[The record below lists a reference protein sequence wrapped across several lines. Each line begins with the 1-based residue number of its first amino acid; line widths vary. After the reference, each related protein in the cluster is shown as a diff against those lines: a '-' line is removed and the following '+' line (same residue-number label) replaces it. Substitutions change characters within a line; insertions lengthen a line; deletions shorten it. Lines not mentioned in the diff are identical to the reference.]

1 MSYNDKFAFWKANV
15 YDEEI
20 RNELNRLEGDEAA
33 KENCFFKDLSFG
45 TAGIRGVLGA
55 GPNCIN
61 IYTVARAVKAYAVFL
76 KNKKAQT
83 VAVSFDSR
91 HNSQRFAQIAS
102 CILANSGLKVFLAHT
117 MQPTPFLS
125 FAIRTLRADGG
136 IMFTASHNPKEYN
149 GFKFYNNTGCQIN
162 DSAVAEISSEMA
174 KIDYFSVPMGDLTG
188 CLEEEKIE
196 YITDKLKRDYLDAVW
211 EISPLPAKDVKVMYS
226 PLNGTGWHMVP
237 RILKRAGVK
246 EVKTV
251 TAQSFPN
258 EKFTTCPL
266 PDPQKPQAFDL
277 AIEEA
282 KREKSD
288 LIILTDPDCDRM
300 GLAVLHKGEY
310 VVLDGNAVA
319 ALMTEFVLYSLKQ
332 TKRMPQHPVIVKSLV
347 TTPMIDKIGDVF
359 DAHTIETMIGFK
371 NIGAKVTE
379 LEFDRQRDFVMG
391 MEESCGYLIGD
402 RVREKDAVVASLVAA
417 QMCSA
422 LKRKNL
428 TLVDK
433 FKNLKM
439 KYGNFKNKQISYEF
453 SVADGEKRKKELLD
467 YVRTVV
473 GEEIN
478 GIPVTEKI
486 DLRVEKYKDFGRSD
500 MLIVEMIHG
509 NRMVIRPSGTE
520 PLIKLYLFANE
531 SDKQGDVVLDAM
543 VRWADRIFN

>member
-1 MSYNDKFAFWKANV
+1 
-15 YDEEI
+15 
-20 RNELNRLEGDEAA
+20 
-33 KENCFFKDLSFG
+33 
-45 TAGIRGVLGA
+45 
-55 GPNCIN
+55 
-61 IYTVARAVKAYAVFL
+61 
-76 KNKKAQT
+76 
-83 VAVSFDSR
+83 
-91 HNSQRFAQIAS
+91 
-102 CILANSGLKVFLAHT
+102 
-117 MQPTPFLS
+117 
-125 FAIRTLRADGG
+125 
-136 IMFTASHNPKEYN
+136 
-149 GFKFYNNTGCQIN
+149 
-162 DSAVAEISSEMA
+162 
-174 KIDYFSVPMGDLTG
+174 
-188 CLEEEKIE
+188 
-196 YITDKLKRDYLDAVW
+196 
-211 EISPLPAKDVKVMYS
+211 
-226 PLNGTGWHMVP
+226 
-237 RILKRAGVK
+237 
-246 EVKTV
+246 
-251 TAQSFPN
+251 
-258 EKFTTCPL
+258 
-266 PDPQKPQAFDL
+266 
-277 AIEEA
+277 
-282 KREKSD
+282 
-288 LIILTDPDCDRM
+288 M

-453 SVADGEKRKKELLD
+453 SGADGEKRKKELLD

-478 GIPVTEKI
+478 GNSRNGK
-486 DLRVEKYKDFGRSD
+486 
-500 MLIVEMIHG
+500 
-509 NRMVIRPSGTE
+509 NR
-520 PLIKLYLFANE
+520 FA
-531 SDKQGDVVLDAM
+531 
-543 VRWADRIFN
+543 R

>member
-1 MSYNDKFAFWKANV
+1 MNYNEEFAFWKANV

-20 RNELNRLEGDEAA
+20 KSELNKLENDEVA
-33 KENCFFKDLSFG
+33 KENCFFKELSFG
-45 TAGIRGVLGA
+45 TAGIRGLLGA

-61 IYTVARAVKAYAVFL
+61 IYTVARAVKAYALFL
-76 KNKKAQT
+76 KKKKAQS
-83 VAVSFDSR
+83 VVISFDSR

-102 CILANSGLKVFLAHT
+102 CILANSGIKVYLAHT

-125 FAIRTLRADGG
+125 YAIRTLKADGG

-149 GFKFYNNTGCQIN
+149 GFKFYNNTGCQVN
-162 DSAVAEISSEMA
+162 DSAIADISAEMS

-196 YITDKLKRDYLDAVW
+196 YITDKLKRDYLDDVW
-211 EISPLPAKDVKVMYS
+211 GVSPLPAKDIKVMYS

-237 RILKRAGVK
+237 RILERAGVK

-258 EKFTTCPL
+258 EKFTTCPS
-266 PDPQKPQAFDL
+266 PDPQKKQAFDL

-300 GLAVLHKGEY
+300 GLAVLHRGEY
-310 VVLDGNAVA
+310 VILDGNAVA
-319 ALMTEFVLYSLKQ
+319 ALMTEFVLYSMKQ
-332 TKRMPQHPVIVKSLV
+332 TKRMPQNPVVVKSLV
-347 TTPMIDKIGDVF
+347 TTPMIEKIADVF
-359 DAHTIETMIGFK
+359 DVHTIETMIGFK

-379 LEFDRQRDFVMG
+379 LEFDNQLDFVMG

-402 RVREKDAVVASLVAA
+402 LVREKDAVVASLVAA

-433 FKNLKM
+433 YKNLKM

-453 SVADGEKRKKELLD
+453 LGYEGEKRKNELLD
-467 YVRTVV
+467 YVRTSLW
-473 GEEIN
+473 EDIN
-478 GIPVTEKI
+478 GIPVTKTI
-486 DLRVEKYKDFGRSD
+486 DLRVEKYKDFSRSD
-500 MLIVEMIHG
+500 MLIIEMIHG
-509 NRMVIRPSGTE
+509 NRIIIRPSGTE

-531 SDKQGDVVLDAM
+531 SDKQGDIVLETM
-543 VRWADRIFN
+543 SRWADRIFN